1 MSVWDESQRSG
12 LVILTTGVQKIRRKI
27 PLSFSHFKAEQAQP
41 NHSYNIPFNGALRKE
56 KKNNNNMW
64 KTFFFLFGGSSRSCA
79 QTPKPPDWCFFTSLT
94 YKFRYKENK
103 LRRKTLT
110 ENQLEWYHLSSR
122 KPHKKKKMTAKIF
135 SESIYVSLY
144 KDNELSTTHIHTHK
158 AGYYNQ
164 EEC

>member
-1 MSVWDESQRSG
+1 MGWESTKR
-12 LVILTTGVQKIRRKI
+12 TGYFNDRRTEKRRKI

-41 NHSYNIPFNGALRKE
+41 SHSYNIPFNGALRKE
-56 KKNNNNMW
+56 RKIIIICGRLL
-64 KTFFFLFGGSSRSCA
+64 FFFLFGGSSRSCA

-110 ENQLEWYHLSSR
+110 ENQLEW
-122 KPHKKKKMTAKIF
+122 PHKKKKMTAKIF

-144 KDNELSTTHIHTHK
+144 TKDDELSTTHTS
-158 AGYYNQ
+158 ADGVVLL
-164 EEC
+164 

>member
-1 MSVWDESQRSG
+1 VED
-12 LVILTTGVQKIRRKI
+12 
-27 PLSFSHFKAEQAQP
+27 
-41 NHSYNIPFNGALRKE
+41 
-56 KKNNNNMW
+56 
-64 KTFFFLFGGSSRSCA
+64 FFFLFGGSSRSCA

-164 EEC
+164 EECWRSCALIMTIKFLTLWNVWRPQHHTRRFLGRHDETSNNLIDRYPKQS